1 MSDFNLIVIPLFILM
16 GTLAAS
22 SELSH
27 SAFYVANKWMGHL
40 RGGLAMAT
48 VGACAAFGA
57 VCGSAVATATTM
69 CTAAFPE
76 MRRHKYADELS
87 LGTISSGG
95 LLGFMIPPSVPFM
108 IYAFLTEES
117 IGSLFIAGIVPGLL
131 LTFLFMIAIY
141 INCRINPNL
150 AAAAPKSSWKE
161 RWAVLPNLWAVLL
174 LFILVMGGIYGGI
187 FTATEAGAAGA
198 FVVVVIGLARKKL
211 NWKILNNTFL
221 ETLVLS
227 GMICLLIIG
236 AMTFNN
242 FIAITEIPFKLAK
255 FVGDLALS
263 PILVMSAF
271 LIMYIILGF
280 FMDIMAVMMLS
291 VPIINPVLAAL
302 NIDPIWFGV
311 LVVLTVM
318 IGNITPP
325 VGIVVFA
332 VGGLVKT
339 VPLYTIF
346 KGVWPFFFVMVVTT
360 VLIIIFPDIA
370 TWLPRMMKP
379 S

>member
-1 MSDFNLIVIPLFILM
+1 
-16 GTLAAS
+16 
-22 SELSH
+22 
-27 SAFYVANKWMGHL
+27 
-40 RGGLAMAT
+40 
-48 VGACAAFGA
+48 
-57 VCGSAVATATTM
+57 
-69 CTAAFPE
+69 
-76 MRRHKYADELS
+76 
-87 LGTISSGG
+87 
-95 LLGFMIPPSVPFM
+95 
-108 IYAFLTEES
+108 
-117 IGSLFIAGIVPGLL
+117 
-131 LTFLFMIAIY
+131 
-141 INCRINPNL
+141 
-150 AAAAPKSSWKE
+150 
-161 RWAVLPNLWAVLL
+161 
-174 LFILVMGGIYGGI
+174 MGGIYGGI

-211 NWKILNNTFL
+211 NWKTLNNTFL